1 MCGRQWC
8 GYGHTHAGPNP
19 TGEARRGEA
28 TKARWARRDSAS
40 GEREGE
46 SPGWAPELAAGAAMA
61 RGARGGGG
69 AQAAAGCN
77 RTSARGR
84 GTAGLVGCGCPRA
97 PAGGGAVRGG
107 EAGRTGGKR
116 RGEAHRGGR
125 DSGSGVEEVVG
136 DDMRRG
142 GRPVGRLR

>member
-8 GYGHTHAGPNP
+8 GYGRTHAGPNP

-28 TKARWARRDSAS
+28 TKARLAWRDSAS

-61 RGARGGGG
+61 RGAGGG

-97 PAGGGAVRGG
+97 PAGGVTVRGG
-107 EAGRTGGKR
+107 
-116 RGEAHRGGR
+116 RGSAHRGEEERGSSQGR
-125 DSGSGVEEVVG
+125 
-136 DDMRRG
+136 
-142 GRPVGRLR
+142 